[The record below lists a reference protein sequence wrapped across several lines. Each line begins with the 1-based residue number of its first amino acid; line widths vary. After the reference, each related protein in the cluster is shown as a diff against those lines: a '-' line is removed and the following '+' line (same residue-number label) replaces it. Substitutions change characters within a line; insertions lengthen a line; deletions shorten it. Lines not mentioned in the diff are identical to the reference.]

1 MHLRGATTMA
11 DEAGEVALEAGD
23 KPVDE
28 PKKEDEE
35 WQAVTKP
42 QPRRLAPQHTLS
54 KADLG
59 EVRTCAGSNLF
70 DRQPRLPEPR
80 FQKQRE
86 SRHQLAPNLESLA
99 MRGSR
104 AELHN

>member
-1 MHLRGATTMA
+1 MA

-28 PKKEDEE
+28 PKKE
-35 WQAVTKP
+35 
-42 QPRRLAPQHTLS
+42 APQHTLS

-70 DRQPRLPEPR
+70 DRPPR
-80 FQKQRE
+80 
-86 SRHQLAPNLESLA
+86 
-99 MRGSR
+99 
-104 AELHN
+104 